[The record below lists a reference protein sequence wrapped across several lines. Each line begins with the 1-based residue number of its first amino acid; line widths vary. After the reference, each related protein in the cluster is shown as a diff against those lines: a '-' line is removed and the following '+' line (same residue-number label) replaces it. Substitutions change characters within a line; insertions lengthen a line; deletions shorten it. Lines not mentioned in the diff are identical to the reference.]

1 MPVKAFQ
8 QAAVSAGAATPATA
22 FPWVPLDLH
31 LTPFHVNYL
40 VSRSGSGQ
48 AKYRVQGTMDDVL
61 DPAVSANAYTLQEMA
76 SVQGVTAFSRE
87 VSAPWSA
94 VRIIVASAS
103 ASSNLAFRVTQAG
116 T

>member
-22 FPWVPLDLH
+22 FPWIPLDIH
-31 LTPFHVNYL
+31 LTPFHVNYV
-40 VSRSGSGQ
+40 VSRSGTGQ
-48 AKYRVQGTMDDVL
+48 ARYRVQGTMDDVQ
-61 DPAVSANAYTLQEMA
+61 DSSVSALAYTLHEMA

-87 VSAPWSA
+87 VSAPWTA
-94 VRIIVASAS
+94 VRVIVASAS
-103 ASSNLAFRVTQAG
+103 ASSNLSFRVTQAG